1 MKPYGKAFY
10 VLTEICNLT
19 KINFMKR
26 LSFLSLSLT
35 LFAAAAIAVPA
46 KRGQW
51 KTLRLADGTEVR
63 AELRGDEFAHYYR
76 TADGDCYVRDYDA
89 STTAVYKAID
99 LQQIKQQAKAARI
112 KVSETQAA
120 RRANAAKKTTLG
132 GTHDEFKGTKKCL
145 ILLVQF
151 SDKKFADGHDNALYQ
166 RIANE
171 ENFNYG
177 SFVGSVRDYYYAQS
191 GGQFTI
197 NFDIIGPITLSKS
210 YSYYGGDNSYWG
222 KDYNVRVMVSEA
234 LNATDS
240 EVNYADY
247 DWDGDGTVEQV
258 FLLYAGRGQAS
269 GGGDDTIWPHMS
281 NLYKALTLDG
291 VKLSTYACSNELQD
305 DTNIDGIGPF
315 CHEFSHCMGLPDT
328 YDTDSDNFGMSA
340 WDVMDQG
347 NYNGSAFIP
356 AAYTAYERMYCGWQQ
371 PTELTDGMEV
381 SGMKPIA
388 DGGNFYVIHNSGNS
402 NEYYLFEN
410 RQLTGWDA
418 GLYGKGLLVTH
429 VDFDSKVWEL
439 NCVNT
444 ITTGNNDHLR
454 CTILHA
460 DNNDTETING
470 LSGDAYP
477 YGTVKHIA
485 RNTPQHMKLYT
496 NDAAG
501 DSIMSLA
508 VLNIKQNEDGTISFN
523 VKENSKI
530 NEENRPEGAL
540 FYESFNLCSGAGGND
555 GTWSGTTADLIPDNE
570 GWAGTQMYGSDRCAR
585 FGSNTRAG
593 SATTP
598 EVTVNENTILQFK
611 AAPYTGEG
619 TTLSLSSSNA
629 DITLSDASVTMV
641 QGQWT
646 DYKVKL
652 TGTGTTKLTLRS
664 NKRRFFLDEVAI
676 VPDTQTG
683 INEID
688 ADGAKANQRIYTI
701 DGRYVGKSI
710 DGLRQGIYI
719 IGGKKIVK

>member
-1 MKPYGKAFY
+1 
-10 VLTEICNLT
+10 
-19 KINFMKR
+19 MKR
-26 LSFLSLSLT
+26 VLFFSLSL
-35 LFAAAAIAVPA
+35 LVSAAAIAVPA

-51 KTLRLADGTEVR
+51 KTLRLADGTEVM
-63 AELRGDEFAHYYR
+63 AELVGDEYAHYYR
-76 TADGDCYVRDYDA
+76 TADGRCYVRDYDA
-89 STTAVYKAID
+89 SATATYKTAN
-99 LQQIKQQAKAARI
+99 LEQIRQKAEAART
-112 KVSETQAA
+112 KVSEIQAA
-120 RRANAAKKTTLG
+120 RRANIAKKVTIG

-171 ENFNYG
+171 ENFSYG

-197 NFDIIGPITLSKS
+197 NFDVVGPLTLNKS
-210 YSYYGGDNSYWG
+210 YSYYGQDNDYYG
-222 KDYNVRVMVSEA
+222 QDYNVRVMVSEA
-234 LNATDS
+234 LKAADS

-247 DWDGDGTVEQV
+247 DWDGDGYVDQV
-258 FLLYAGRGQAS
+258 FILYAGRGQAS

-281 NLYKALTLDG
+281 KLYQTLTLDG

-315 CHEFSHCMGLPDT
+315 CHEFSHCMGLPDM
-328 YDTDSDNFGMSA
+328 YDTDSSNFGMSA

-381 SGMKPIA
+381 SGMKALA
-388 DGGNFYVIHNSGNS
+388 DGGDFYIIRNSGNS

-429 VDFDSKVWEL
+429 VDFDSDVWEN

-444 ITTGNNDHLR
+444 ITTGKNDHLR

-460 DNNDTETING
+460 DNNDTETAIG

-485 RNTPQHMKLYT
+485 RNTPQHMSLYT
-496 NDAAG
+496 NNATG
-501 DSIMSLA
+501 DSIMTLA
-508 VLNIKQNEDGTISFN
+508 VLNIKQNDDATISFN
-523 VKENSKI
+523 VKDNSKVNI
-530 NEENRPEGAL
+530 ENRPEGAL
-540 FYESFNLCSGAGGND
+540 FYESFDLCSGTGGND
-555 GTWSGTTADLIPDNE
+555 GLWSGTTADFLPDNE
-570 GWAGTQMYGSDRCAR
+570 GWVATLKYGADSCAR
-585 FGSNTRAG
+585 FGSNARAG
-593 SATTP
+593 SVTTP
-598 EVTVNENTILQFK
+598 DIAVNGNTILQFK

-652 TGTGTTKLTLRS
+652 TGIGTTKLTLKS
-664 NKRRFFLDEVAI
+664 NKRRFFLDEVAV
-676 VPDTQTG
+676 VPDTETG
-683 INEID
+683 INEIT
-688 ADGAKANQRIYTI
+688 ANGTTANQRVYTI
-701 DGRYVGKSI
+701 DGRYAGKSL
-710 DGLRQGIYI
+710 DGLKKGIYI
-719 IGGKKIVK
+719 VGGKKIVK